1 MPFSED
7 EDGDIVADDEE
18 REMRARGRRD
28 EADSDDEE
36 GEDLFNDNNLRAYV
50 YRPFRPYPDIFNP
63 CKR

>member
-36 GEDLFNDNNLRAYV
+36 GEDLFNDNNLRA
-50 YRPFRPYPDIFNP
+50 
-63 CKR
+63 